1 MAKKCIICENEFKPK
16 RSSLERW
23 CSYECYVSFLKLN
36 PRNYSKK
43 STEIKPEP
51 FKPIRKRSLKRAK
64 QEMVYTLKR
73 KKYMDEHKICERCFN
88 EPSEVCHHKKGRIGD
103 LLTDERYFMAL
114 SDKCHQHIHDY
125 PTEAYANGW
134 MLNRNI

>member
-1 MAKKCIICENEFKPK
+1 MSKFCKICE
-16 RSSLERW
+16 
-23 CSYECYVSFLKLN
+23 KLN
-36 PRNYSKK
+36 PNQLLKVCSYACDSKYQEQNPKKKKIQKPIPRRSKK
-43 STEIKPEP
+43 
-51 FKPIRKRSLKRAK
+51 RAN
-64 QEMVYTLKR
+64 QEVVYMIKR

-114 SDKCHQHIHDY
+114 STKCHDHIHNH